1 MKLHLG
7 CGKRNFGDD
16 WYHVDSE
23 RFDHVSDHDIFNL
36 SIPDK
41 SADLIYSS
49 HMIEYL
55 DREDVNLLLQSWAKK
70 LKSGG
75 TLRLAVPDF
84 ESMSKLYSSGKIKL
98 RDILGPL
105 YGKMTSDGKTIY
117 HRTVYDLESLREVL
131 EQNGFKNVRRY
142 DWRVTEHANFDDHS
156 QAYFPKMDKEN
167 GTLISLNVECE
178 KI

>member
-7 CGKRNFGDD
+7 CGKRNFGDG

-36 SIPDK
+36 SISDE

-49 HMIEYL
+49 HVIEYL
-55 DREDVNLLLQSWAKK
+55 DREKVNLLLQSWAKK

-84 ESMSKLYSSGKIKL
+84 ESMSKLYSSGEIKL

-105 YGKMTSDGKTIY
+105 YGKMTSDGKLIY
-117 HRTVYDLESLREVL
+117 HQTVYDLESLREVL

-142 DWRVTEHANFDDHS
+142 DWKVTEHANFDDHS
-156 QAYFPKMDKEN
+156 QAYLPKMDKEN